1 MRSDDDKKNYW
12 RKYSKFGQ
20 HEQVTKNWTLNQ
32 NNQKEII
39 TMKTSLIG
47 QLFSGG
53 DKKLHRTS
61 CLSSNT
67 KILDDTMM
75 RSGWRVQGTGNG
87 KRETGK
93 WKMGTKQRIGNENTD
108 RAAVPSSFP
117 RFSPTSP
124 YGLSTGRRENLAT
137 RLFGFKL
144 GFVPVFHFPIPRFSN
159 ISKKSYLDNQEAGQ
173 WKWTTFS

>member
-20 HEQVTKNWTLNQ
+20 HEQVTKNLTLNQ

-39 TMKTSLIG
+39 TIKTSLID

-61 CLSSNT
+61 CLSSST

-75 RSGWRVQGTGNG
+75 GSRLKGAGNG
-87 KRETGK
+87 KRGKGSESRGTGK

-117 RFSPTSP
+117 GFSPTSP

-144 GFVPVFHFPIPRFSN
+144 GFVLQGG
-159 ISKKSYLDNQEAGQ
+159 K
-173 WKWTTFS
+173 T

>member
-20 HEQVTKNWTLNQ
+20 HEQVTKNLTLNQ

-39 TMKTSLIG
+39 TIKTSLID

-67 KILDDTMM
+67 KMLHVTMM
-75 RSGWRVQGTGNG
+75 GNRVKGAGNGGRETGNG
-87 KRETGK
+87 KRENEK
-93 WKMGTKQRIGNENTD
+93 WEQNRELEMKILIGLLFHPRSQGSLLPVPGNEVV
-108 RAAVPSSFP
+108 RVQVRFCS
-117 RFSPTSP
+117 RFSFSHSP
-124 YGLSTGRRENLAT
+124 
-137 RLFGFKL
+137 F
-144 GFVPVFHFPIPRFSN
+144 
-159 ISKKSYLDNQEAGQ
+159 
-173 WKWTTFS
+173 

>member
-20 HEQVTKNWTLNQ
+20 HEQVTKNLTLNQ
-32 NNQKEII
+32 NNQKEITTI
-39 TMKTSLIG
+39 KTSLID

-75 RSGWRVQGTGNG
+75 GSRVKGAGNGERETGNG
-87 KRETGK
+87 KRENEK
-93 WKMGTKQRIGNENTD
+93 WEENRELEMKILIGLRFHPRSQGSLLPVPGNEVV
-108 RAAVPSSFP
+108 RVQVRFCS
-117 RFSPTSP
+117 RFSFSHSP
-124 YGLSTGRRENLAT
+124 
-137 RLFGFKL
+137 F
-144 GFVPVFHFPIPRFSN
+144 
-159 ISKKSYLDNQEAGQ
+159 
-173 WKWTTFS
+173 